1 MQREVLR
8 VKWAH
13 LLSQNQIQ
21 EIIMDSD
28 SDKEKYYAFEDT
40 EDEEEPHPPSRWSSI
55 SQPAS
60 PDFSSI
66 NSEDEDDVGNVAG
79 QQPQPCLW
87 TLPSNP
93 RRHVVHTFIGASSGE
108 ISEAAHVMRES
119 APFSVPLPFFM
130 EIITLLVVEM
140 NRYYHQFLEPQPSM
154 SVGRPVPSSTNSR
167 RLGTCHNKQ
176 WPDCNTMKQQCG
188 TCSERGVM

>member
-1 MQREVLR
+1 MQHEVLH

-21 EIIMDSD
+21 EILMDSD

-40 EDEEEPHPPSRWSSI
+40 EDEEESHPRSRLSYI

-79 QQPQPCLW
+79 RQPQPCLW
-87 TLPSNP
+87 TQPPKP
-93 RRHVVHTFIGASSGE
+93 RRRVVHTFIGALQQEKQGSC
-108 ISEAAHVMRES
+108 
-119 APFSVPLPFFM
+119 
-130 EIITLLVVEM
+130 
-140 NRYYHQFLEPQPSM
+140 
-154 SVGRPVPSSTNSR
+154 
-167 RLGTCHNKQ
+167 TCNKQ
-176 WPDCNTMKQQCG
+176 VHST
-188 TCSERGVM
+188 